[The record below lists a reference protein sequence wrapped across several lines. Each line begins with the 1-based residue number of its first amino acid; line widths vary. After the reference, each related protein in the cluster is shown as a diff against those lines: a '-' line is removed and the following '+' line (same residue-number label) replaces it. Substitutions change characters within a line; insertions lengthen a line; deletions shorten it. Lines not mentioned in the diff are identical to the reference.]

1 MQVLILVSWGNNEE
15 WHSIQKNPIPKSHPW
30 TFTIE
35 VWRILECAKSLK
47 RKNTAWDRSTI
58 HFFRVKARE
67 NEQMERPK
75 VDTNISVFN
84 SNICAK
90 CFQNIKKA
98 NGVKK
103 LEFAWWFFVFFALVV
118 YLTIIMVITWCTCP
132 HLIIL
137 GQTTIFLA
145 LIQRARQMI
154 LEVVVMGTEYWLDPT
169 ILFHP

>member
-1 MQVLILVSWGNNEE
+1 MAFNQEE
-15 WHSIQKNPIPKSHPW
+15 SHPQIVSFDVYNRSL
-30 TFTIE
+30 TYSRVRKITE
-35 VWRILECAKSLK
+35 TQKHCA
-47 RKNTAWDRSTI
+47 RSSTLQ
-58 HFFRVKARE
+58 FFRVKARE

-169 ILFHP
+169 IIFHP